1 MNGDQQQYQDE
12 GQYEDIDLTPYE
24 EDDDATL
31 HQKLVAAKLARKRAE
46 DDLRLLTNRISL
58 LKQEEN
64 RAFKKIEQTR
74 KKAGDI
80 VYQRRRNMEHQS
92 EKQLRN
98 QMKMNE
104 EAQITLLHKAQK
116 EEQRQKILY
125 NKRAHG
131 EKIKQDVNYAKEE
144 KMQQKELYYHQSNQH
159 VAKATM
165 IKNLIRDQQQEA
177 KQKKQKELFDKKMK
191 ARQ

>member
-1 MNGDQQQYQDE
+1 MDAQQQDFGQD
-12 GQYEDIDLTPYE
+12 GNYEDIDLTPYE

-46 DDLRLLTNRISL
+46 DDLRLLTNRIML

-80 VYQRRRNMEHQS
+80 VYQRRRNMEHQN
-92 EKQLRN
+92 EKQLRQ
-98 QMKMNE
+98 QMKLNE

-131 EKIKQDVNYAKEE
+131 EKIK
-144 KMQQKELYYHQSNQH
+144 
-159 VAKATM
+159 
-165 IKNLIRDQQQEA
+165 
-177 KQKKQKELFDKKMK
+177 
-191 ARQ
+191 